1 MGSCTGHW
9 LHNFLC
15 NQRDNVSVVTVK
27 TVLKDVLE
35 PFRPDPHL
43 LPRLFTIHVRMVGLA
58 VRGAG
63 KFDCDWYV
71 AL

>member
-1 MGSCTGHW
+1 M
-9 LHNFLC
+9 
-15 NQRDNVSVVTVK
+15 SVVTVK

-63 KFDCDWYV
+63 KFDCNWYV